1 MLTDRTF
8 NRKNAP
14 ERYEILREYMYKFRA
29 DYGIA
34 RVEKEKPVFWQLQM
48 KWGNEYE
55 GNSFG
60 TACRKIRDE
69 LRSNPHGTTFSL
81 GIS

>member
-1 MLTDRTF
+1 MSTDRTF

-14 ERYEILREYMYKFRA
+14 ERYEILREYMYKFR
-29 DYGIA
+29 
-34 RVEKEKPVFWQLQM
+34 EKEKPVFWKLQM